1 MMVVKVFGVGCYAAM
16 LNLFAELL
24 DHIDKNNELTE
35 VSDVRDALYKAVDEN
50 CWDGEWYIRA
60 FGENNRRVGSKDNKY
75 GKIFLNTQIWPVIA
89 GFPDRERNLM
99 AMDSVGQY
107 LDSPEGPK
115 KCTPAWREID
125 PNIGL
130 VTRCVWGKKENGAVF
145 CHPTTW
151 VIQAETLLG
160 RSNKAFAYFK
170 KMLPNRIDSDIFVAE
185 PYVYSQYITSNE
197 HSSPGRASHSWQTG
211 SAAWMYRVSYDYM
224 LGIRSTY
231 NGLMIDPA
239 IPSHW
244 KTYTAE
250 RVYRGTRYMIE
261 VDNNEGFQKGV
272 KEIQVDGKIISGNV
286 LPLTEKT
293 VCRVKVVMG

>member
-1 MMVVKVFGVGCYAAM
+1 MFYAAM
-16 LNLFAELL
+16 LKLFVELL
-24 DHIDKNNELTE
+24 EHLGKASEARE
-35 VSDVRDALYKAVDEN
+35 VEKVRLALVKAVDDH

-60 FGENNRRVGSKDNKY
+60 IGEKNRRIGSRDNKY

-89 GFPDRERNLM
+89 GFPDKERLVS
-99 AMDSVGQY
+99 AMDSVKKH

-151 VIQAETLLG
+151 VIQAETMLG
-160 RSNKAFAYFK
+160 RSNQAYGYFT
-170 KMLPNRIDSDIFVAE
+170 KMLPNRIDSDTFVAE

-197 HSSPGRASHSWQTG
+197 HSAPGRASHSWQTG
-211 SAAWMYRVSYDYM
+211 SAAWMYRVSYDYI

-231 NGLMIDPA
+231 DGLIIDPA

-244 KTYTAE
+244 KEFTAE
-250 RVYRGTRYMIE
+250 RVYRGVRYVIHVRNPHGVE
-261 VDNNEGFQKGV
+261 KGV
-272 KEIQVDGKIISGNV
+272 KSLTACGKTVAGN
-286 LPLTEKT
+286 LIPICSEK
-293 VCRVKVVMG
+293 VCRVEVIMG